1 MSGMS
6 VCEKQGGRLASRLDV
21 RCDSRMPV
29 TVALDSQSAPLSCRA
44 VTLNVGLR
52 GAFINAP
59 LPFPDQAEVTLRT
72 NLEGRGELE
81 INGKIVRR
89 EENGAAIKFVSMED
103 DARSRLWEHIRENL
117 YDKYCPYC
125 GVTHPSNNGK
135 CMQCGRNIDF
145 SAPLYLDEHES
156 EVAALW
162 LEALNGAMHDFNLK
176 MKSIESR
183 FEADPQNRDVLQKET
198 TSAIYE
204 VCDVCSGFEEAMG
217 GHKGLVKRK
226 QVELREKTDFFFSKS
241 YFMNRARTW
250 PQGYP
255 GDYKLLDG
263 VYRNVPLSGG
273 VGHLLDLHFLS
284 AGLAVAVRGRL
295 EKIKEILGGELR
307 ARNDLGVFNIAC
319 GSSREIFELAGEIKG
334 SRARITCV
342 DYDPDALDFAMNRLA
357 YAEMLPQLDMRRYNA
372 VRMVNREKNLK
383 EFGPQD
389 FIYSMGLFNYLP
401 DNLVVSLVSSLHDL
415 LNPGGKLVIAF
426 EDVDRY
432 RTQEYHWFV
441 DWDSLL
447 QRNERDGRDLFARAG
462 IPEAA
467 LRVVRDRSGVIMFF
481 VVEKG

>member
-1 MSGMS
+1 M
-6 VCEKQGGRLASRLDV
+6 SRLDV

-29 TVALDSQSAPLSCRA
+29 TVALDSQSAPLSCQA
-44 VTLNVGLR
+44 MTLNVGLR

-59 LPFPDQAEVTLRT
+59 LSFPEQADVKLRT
-72 NLEGRGELE
+72 NLEGYGELE
-81 INGKIVRR
+81 INGKIVRS
-89 EENGAAIKFVSMED
+89 EENGAAIKFVNMGA
-103 DARSRLWEHIRENL
+103 DAKSRLWEHIRENL
-117 YDKYCPYC
+117 YEKYCPYC
-125 GVTHPSNNGK
+125 GITHPSNNGK
-135 CMQCGRNIDF
+135 CLQCGRNIDF

-162 LEALNGAMHDFNLK
+162 LESLNGAIHDFNRK

-183 FEADPQNRDVLQKET
+183 FEANPQDRDVLQKET
-198 TSAIYE
+198 TCAIYE
-204 VCDVCSGFEEAMG
+204 VCDVCSGFEDAMG
-217 GHKGLVKRK
+217 NHKELLKRK
-226 QVELREKTDFFFSKS
+226 QTELREKTDHYFSRS

-263 VYRNVPLSGG
+263 VYRNAPLSGG
-273 VGHLLDLHFLS
+273 IGHLLDLHFLS

-295 EKIKEILGGELR
+295 EKIKEILGEELR
-307 ARNDLGVFNIAC
+307 ARKDLRVLNIAC
-319 GSSREIFELAGEIKG
+319 GSSREILELANEIKG

-357 YAEMLPQLDMRRYNA
+357 YAEMLPQINMRRYNA
-372 VRMVNREKNLK
+372 VRMINHEKNLK
-383 EFGPQD
+383 EFGPHD
-389 FIYSMGLFNYLP
+389 VIYSMGLFNYIP
-401 DNLVVSLVSSLHDL
+401 DNLVVSLVRSLHDL

-447 QRNERDGRDLFARAG
+447 KRNERDNRALFAKAG

-467 LRVVRDRSGVIMFF
+467 LSVVRDRSGVIMFCI
-481 VVEKG
+481 VEKG